1 MLEQSGGTAKQHR
14 QRSFSCAKIARVWRK
29 GTSTALD
36 RWQSSE
42 YRSGKSLRSADFGRR
57 SRFNCGHTEKSASAD
72 FNVAYRGS
80 RAYVRVHR
88 HSGVGPR
95 CISAAIESY
104 SLGKPEETLLRAFA
118 TLFSVD
124 LSLKTGSDLGMSAR
138 VIQVRTATR
147 RLRSL
152 RNPSARPR
160 VGRC

>member
-1 MLEQSGGTAKQHR
+1 TKSAKTA
-14 QRSFSCAKIARVWRK
+14 SNRVYL
-29 GTSTALD
+29 GTSP
-36 RWQSSE
+36 
-42 YRSGKSLRSADFGRR
+42 
-57 SRFNCGHTEKSASAD
+57 
-72 FNVAYRGS
+72 
-80 RAYVRVHR
+80 YVLVHR
-88 HSGVGPR
+88 HASVAPR